1 MTLAGMARAHAIAAV
16 VEETADQ
23 QTLGFGPFGL
33 MVVDLLVQ
41 LGLDGFEK
49 VLIDNG
55 RLLTFEDFALEGDLT
70 DIASRELKS
79 CSSPWSV
86 ETRV

>member
-1 MTLAGMARAHAIAAV
+1 
-16 VEETADQ
+16 
-23 QTLGFGPFGL
+23 
-33 MVVDLLVQ
+33 MVVDLVIE
-41 LGLDGFEK
+41 LGLDRLK
-49 VLIDNG
+49 QVLIEDG

>member
-1 MTLAGMARAHAIAAV
+1 
-16 VEETADQ
+16 
-23 QTLGFGPFGL
+23 
-33 MVVDLLVQ
+33 MVIDLLVQ
-41 LGLDGFEK
+41 LGLDGLEE